1 MLVWVPSLSPRVRRR
16 SAIYPSVLKEEGGRL
31 SVRGDPKGEEF
42 SFFLPRKLSPREK
55 PPFPL
60 ASLDLLLHPSGYGS
74 ARYRSSIEQQTTATP
89 DRRFVC
95 RKRSEFSR
103 EVFPPSSW
111 EHRHRRSRL
120 TCCRITGSTLAA
132 CPFASY
138 LSSSPSIS
146 PFSDHYSVPGRPTSE
161 IAWVTEEHDG
171 MKLKRSKTPWL
182 SRWHC
187 NKIASLL
194 PPYTRIRILTLNE

>member
-1 MLVWVPSLSPRVRRR
+1 MLYIHPRWRKREREREAPFAKIQKEKSSPFFPAKVIPAGKTALSTRGV
-16 SAIYPSVLKEEGGRL
+16 STYSV
-31 SVRGDPKGEEF
+31 
-42 SFFLPRKLSPREK
+42 
-55 PPFPL
+55 
-60 ASLDLLLHPSGYGS
+60 HPSGYRS
-74 ARYRSSIEQQTTATP
+74 ARYRSSIEQRTTATP
-89 DRRFVC
+89 DSRFVC

-103 EVFPPSSW
+103 ELFPPSSR

-146 PFSDHYSVPGRPTSE
+146 PFSDHYSVPGRPTNE

-171 MKLKRSKTPWL
+171 EIEALENTLIKLVTLQQNSFP
-182 SRWHC
+182 
-187 NKIASLL
+187 APSLH
-194 PPYTRIRILTLNE
+194 